1 MYALFLDKS
10 AQDSPALQTY
20 LQNWKQAQK
29 INCEDYPINNVEQIT
44 TICREH
50 GKKFTTIV
58 GVGSESTFQALISE
72 SRYFNEKAVLAYIP
86 TSVNTLT
93 KRLGIK
99 DYKDGCATVAQR
111 KIIELTALSINQQ
124 YFLFDYKI
132 QTVKSVSQDSPTTHI
147 HLDKTMQI
155 DLPTDVMIFHNR
167 NQELLP
173 HNSPLLL
180 EAYSQN
186 NLSSDKRNVL
196 KLAKQHMYNMAE
208 DEKRLQLRIPAHTL
222 QIDCSAELV
231 NSYNH
236 KLKTPI
242 TVGQHK
248 KSIRLIVKK
257 GQELQ
262 AILSP
267 GLIS

>member
-10 AQDSPALQTY
+10 ARDSSALQAY
-20 LQNWKQAQK
+20 LATWKQTQK
-29 INCEDYPINNVEQIT
+29 IISEDYLIDNVEQIT

-50 GKKFTTIV
+50 GKKYSTII
-58 GVGSESTFQALISE
+58 GIGSEATFQSLISE
-72 SRYFNEKAVLAYIP
+72 SRYFDDKVVLAYIP
-86 TSVNTLT
+86 TAVDTLT

-99 DYKDGCATVAQR
+99 DYKDGCSIVAQR
-111 KIIELTALSINQQ
+111 KIIELTALSINQK
-124 YFLFDYKI
+124 YFLFDYRIDVVRGATK
-132 QTVKSVSQDSPTTHI
+132 DSPTTHI

-155 DLPTDVMIFHNR
+155 DLPTDVMIIHNR

-180 EAYSQN
+180 EAYSQK

-196 KLAKQHMYNMAE
+196 KLATQHLHNMGE
-208 DEKRLQLRIPAHTL
+208 DEKRLQLRVPAHTL
-222 QIDCSAELV
+222 QIDSSSELV
-231 NSYNH
+231 DEYNH

-242 TVGQHK
+242 VVGSQK

>member
-10 AQDSPALQTY
+10 AQDSQALQAY
-20 LQNWKQAQK
+20 LASWKQSQK
-29 INCEDYPINNVEQIT
+29 IVSEDYLIENVEQIT

-50 GKKFTTIV
+50 GKKYSTIV
-58 GVGSESTFQALISE
+58 GIGSEATFQALISD
-72 SRYFNEKAVLAYIP
+72 SRYFDEKAVLAYIP
-86 TSVNTLT
+86 TAANILT

-99 DYKDGCATVAQR
+99 DYKDGCAIVAQR
-111 KIIELTALSINQQ
+111 KIIELTALSINQK
-124 YFLFDYKI
+124 YFLFDYQI
-132 QTVKSVSQDSPTTHI
+132 EVVKGATQDSPTTHI

-155 DLPTDVMIFHNR
+155 DLPTDVVIFHNR

-180 EAYSQN
+180 EAYSQK
-186 NLSSDKRNVL
+186 NLSTDKRNVL
-196 KLAKQHMYNMAE
+196 KLATQHLYNMGE

-222 QIDCSAELV
+222 QIDSNSELV
-231 NSYNH
+231 DMYNH

-242 TVGQHK
+242 AVGLHK